1 MFEFALTIIG
11 FVAAMS
17 IPAFLAAI
25 VESAVQPLSVRAKS
39 STLANSHRLLRASRD
54 LPAAPACSAI

>member
-1 MFEFALTIIG
+1 MLEFALTMIG

-39 STLANSHRLLRASRD
+39 STLANSYRLLRARRD
-54 LPAAPACSAI
+54 LRVAPARSAI